1 MLSIN
6 PIVEKNSLVEL
17 AFEDMEIVER
27 REKLIQLAKSRQ
39 KKQTQANNLMK
50 AAQAEMKRR
59 ASTVILDNPMVSVQE
74 TAILEKILKKEESHK
89 QWFKHGLC
97 FIVLVI

>member
-39 KKQTQANNLMK
+39 KKQT
-50 AAQAEMKRR
+50 
-59 ASTVILDNPMVSVQE
+59 
-74 TAILEKILKKEESHK
+74 
-89 QWFKHGLC
+89 
-97 FIVLVI
+97 